1 MLHCQIFFVY
11 TYIPTKYMPLVFPIS
26 WTFLHFLFG
35 RFSKNSFLEN
45 WEIFFFK
52 ILGSIPFY
60 EEECEK
66 CMLYVDPLVSDRI
79 VNSNKN
85 LLCGHN
91 EKENMYRHEY
101 VLENFDVNNK
111 TDDAYSEMKYARAP
125 N

>member
-1 MLHCQIFFVY
+1 MYVVC
-11 TYIPTKYMPLVFPIS
+11 
-26 WTFLHFLFG
+26 
-35 RFSKNSFLEN
+35 
-45 WEIFFFK
+45 
-52 ILGSIPFY
+52 
-60 EEECEK
+60 

-91 EKENMYRHEY
+91 EKENMYIHTYRHEY

-111 TDDAYSEMKYARAP
+111 TDNAYSEMKYARAP

>member
-1 MLHCQIFFVY
+1 
-11 TYIPTKYMPLVFPIS
+11 
-26 WTFLHFLFG
+26 
-35 RFSKNSFLEN
+35 
-45 WEIFFFK
+45 
-52 ILGSIPFY
+52 
-60 EEECEK
+60 
-66 CMLYVDPLVSDRI
+66 MLYVDPLVSDRI

-91 EKENMYRHEY
+91 EKEKMYRHEY